1 MKKSYKGLYRPSN
14 PKKYVGDVTKI
25 VYRSLLERKFM
36 LYCDRNPDITY
47 WASEELS
54 IRYYNPLDK
63 KYHSY
68 YPDFIVRTIKGDKI
82 LVEIKPSR
90 QTKPPKA
97 PSAKDLL
104 EAGDDFDIGDYLD
117 EQIGVNA
124 TMNNILKSTL
134 QRFDNTYGS
143 TSNQSI
149 DNSII
154 ISENNSSEEDK
165 DET

>member
-1 MKKSYKGLYRPSN
+1 MKKSYKGLYRPKN
-14 PKKYVGDVTKI
+14 YKKYAGDPNSI

-36 LYCDRNPDITY
+36 VYCDTNPDIIS

-90 QTKPPKA
+90 QTKRPKT
-97 PSAKDLL
+97 K
-104 EAGDDFDIGDYLD
+104 
-117 EQIGVNA
+117 
-124 TMNNILKSTL
+124 
-134 QRFDNTYGS
+134 
-143 TSNQSI
+143 
-149 DNSII
+149 
-154 ISENNSSEEDK
+154 
-165 DET
+165 